1 MRRSLVSAALLS
13 GCLTLDPF
21 YFGNVPVDEYGW
33 DDDPC
38 DPLLLGELTE
48 AEHELEGGPEPSCH
62 PSRIPAEARTEDF
75 VDADGLAIHY
85 VFAAREDAIATIF
98 YSHGTGRHIGRYW
111 DRVELMWELGF
122 NVMIYD
128 YPGYGR
134 SEGEPS
140 EEGVYTAAE
149 AALSVLAD
157 MPGVDPERVFFFG
170 YSLGGAPTY
179 EMALRASRG
188 EVDIVPR
195 GVASEATFCSTEAL
209 IEDGARLDLPLEFL
223 GTYAFDNCGKIG
235 KLDASIPILIMHGTG
250 DTFVVPTHAR
260 RLRDAAGRNVG
271 FEMFDGADH
280 SQVPVAG
287 GDDYDQALVDFFS
300 Q

>member
-1 MRRSLVSAALLS
+1 MKRGALAVVLAS

-21 YFGNVPVDEYGW
+21 YFGNVPVEEFGW

-38 DPLLLGELTE
+38 DPLLLGELAE
-48 AEHELEGGPEPSCH
+48 AEHELEGGPEPTCH

-75 VDADGLAIHY
+75 VDADGTAIHY
-85 VFAAREDAIATIF
+85 VFAARENAIATIF
-98 YSHGTGRHIGRYW
+98 YSHGTGRHMGRYW

-134 SEGEPS
+134 SEGEPD
-140 EEGVYTAAE
+140 ETGVYASAA
-149 AALSVLAD
+149 AVLSILPD
-157 MPGVDPERVFFFG
+157 MPGVDPQRVFFLG

-179 EMALRASRG
+179 EMALRASEG
-188 EVDIVPR
+188 ETALVPR

-209 IEDGARLDLPLEFL
+209 IEDGSRLDLPLSFL
-223 GTYAFDNCGKIG
+223 SSYAFDNCTKIG
-235 KLDASIPILIMHGTG
+235 RVDSSIPIMIMHGTG

-260 RLRDAAGRNVG
+260 RLRDAAGRDVR
-271 FEMFDGADH
+271 FELFEGADH
-280 SQVPVAG
+280 SQVPTVG
-287 GDDYDQALVDFFS
+287 GDDYERLLVEFFS
-300 Q
+300 R